1 MVPGSNRTSFNLQ
14 KIAQILSIPSHT
26 HLPHQYVHSSRSRS
40 LRRPRSRPRF
50 TYPSA
55 YIYESLRPHAPIFH
69 DRSSA
74 TSRTSGRLRQRPFV
88 RYWRS
93 GPYPGRELGRRCQDV
108 TREGGKSVD
117 SIDSLPSRYCKF
129 ITSLRSYKRYADGQ
143 LHPEKSLSAFDAAE
157 ALKTFNVNTIG
168 HLLTYKHFTP
178 LVPTRK
184 EFKEISSKW
193 AEGSQDPANGLV
205 SPEGSLL
212 WSLSARVGSIADN
225 EKGGWYS
232 YRSYVACSILIVALA
247 D

>member
-1 MVPGSNRTSFNLQ
+1 MVPGSNRTSFNFQ
-14 KIAQILSIPSHT
+14 KIAHILSIRSYN
-26 HLPHQYVHSSRSRS
+26 HLLRQDVHSSHPRS
-40 LRRPRSRPRF
+40 LWRPRSRPRF
-50 TYPSA
+50 PYPSS
-55 YIYESLRPHAPIFH
+55 YIHESICPHAPILY

-74 TSRTSGRLRQRPFV
+74 TSRTSGRRRQRPFV
-88 RYWRS
+88 RHWRG
-93 GPYPGRELGRRCQDV
+93 GPYPGRKLSRSCQDI
-108 TREGGKSVD
+108 TREGGKSIYP
-117 SIDSLPSRYCKF
+117 IDGLPSWYCKF
-129 ITSLRSYKRYADGQ
+129 ITPLRSCKRYADGQ

-193 AEGSQDPANGLV
+193 TEGSQDPANGLV

-232 YRSYVACSILIVALA
+232 YRSYVAYSIQIAALA